1 MRVNV
6 SLLRV
11 LCFFITL
18 FALSDVLALNVN
30 PSSATVT
37 VGNTTNIAVSA
48 VSGTVTASS
57 SNASV
62 ATVAYS
68 ASTRT
73 SGVLTVTGVSAGSVN
88 ISVSDRNPAKT
99 VSVTVTKAAQT
110 ITFGAAP
117 SVTVGGTGTLSATAS
132 SGLAVTFTSTTTG
145 ICTVSGTTVRG
156 VAVGTCIVA
165 ANQAGNGSF
174 NAATQVTQSFT
185 IAPAPTLSVS
195 PTSVILTVGATSTI
209 TISNASGTVSVV
221 SSKPSVATATIAG
234 TTITV
239 KGISVASSTLTI
251 KDSKVTLT
259 VPVTVQ
265 SAPSA
270 TNYTLLA
277 WNDLGMHCMDG
288 MDFSVFTI
296 LPPYNTLH
304 AQLKDKAGT
313 LINNNVTLTYEA
325 VADSTGSIN
334 TYSNVKTNFWSW
346 VGPLFGLNP
355 PVEIGLN
362 LDGLATGTP
371 APGNHTPNL
380 TPALMTFNANYQ
392 WFEAE
397 GIPMTPFPD
406 NPTIDSAGNPVKN
419 FYPTVKVVARDLN
432 KNILAQTT
440 TVLPVSDEMTCK
452 GCHASTTVTTNL
464 AQIAAKPTAS
474 TAFPKGWV
482 FDTDVNKDWK
492 RNILLLHDQKELS
505 TTLYKNALTTV
516 GYNASGL
523 LATADAKKPVL
534 CVACHTSNAYFDK
547 LNKKT
552 VMPGVAGISAF
563 TQALHIKH
571 ATVLDPSTNLP
582 LDSSN
587 SRSACYNCHPGSVT
601 QCLRGAMATATDAT
615 GNPSISC
622 QSCHG
627 NLSAVGSTARKGW
640 FNEPVCE
647 SCHNSAAPGQRAI
660 TGADA
665 NGLPIVPTD
674 HTFATN
680 ANAPVTGLN
689 LYRFS
694 TGHGGLQCEACHG
707 ATHAEY
713 PSVHVDDNTQS
724 IAVQGHAGPVA
735 ECTACH
741 NTIPTTVNG
750 GPHGMHTT
758 GDAWVS
764 GHQSANKNGTPN
776 CTYCHGTTSAGT
788 PLSAIKVAK
797 TINAGSF
804 GIKNWPKDYQVSC
817 YSCHNGPNP

>member
-11 LCFFITL
+11 FLCLITL
-18 FALSDVLALNVN
+18 FAFTDALALNVS

-37 VGNTTNIAVSA
+37 VGNTTNIAVSS
-48 VSGTVTASS
+48 VSGTVTVTS
-57 SNASV
+57 SNTAI
-62 ATVAYS
+62 ATVTYS
-68 ASTRT
+68 SITRT
-73 SGVLTVTGVSAGSVN
+73 ATIKGISAGSASITVK
-88 ISVSDRNPAKT
+88 DQNPAKT
-99 VSVTVTKAAQT
+99 VSITVTKAAQT
-110 ITFGAAP
+110 IIFGAAP
-117 SVTVGGTGTLSATAS
+117 SVTVGGTGALSATAS
-132 SGLAVTFTSTTTG
+132 SGLAVTFTSTTRS

-156 VAVGTCIVA
+156 IAVGTCIVA

-270 TNYTLLA
+270 NNYTLLA

-371 APGNHTPNL
+371 APGNHSASL
-380 TPALMTFNANYQ
+380 VPAPMTFNVNYQ

-406 NPTIDSAGNPVKN
+406 NPTIDTAGNPVKN
-419 FYPTVKVVARDLN
+419 FYPTVKVVARDLSN
-432 KNILAQTT
+432 NILAKTT

-452 GCHASTTVTTNL
+452 GCHASTSATTNL
-464 AQIAAKPTAS
+464 AQIAAKPTAT

-505 TTLYKNALTTV
+505 TTLYTNALTKV
-516 GYNASGL
+516 GYNVSGL
-523 LATADAKKPVL
+523 LATADGKKPVL

-547 LNKKT
+547 LNKVT

-627 NLSAVGSTARKGW
+627 KLSAVGSTARKGW

-817 YSCHNGPNP
+817 YSCHNGSNP